1 MKTALRYALLSL
13 FVPMLVTAQ
22 DKPVTPAAP
31 AKAVAGPLL
40 VIDDIVIGNGLIFQ
54 MQDMEALNVVS
65 FEVLKS
71 ELAVRLYGERAK
83 SGAVIIRTQGTGAAT
98 ATPDARWT
106 VSPGYQMVG
115 RLMSD
120 APAGKEPLLLVDG
133 VALGVGT
140 NGLMLEKYLDAANIA
155 SVRVNKNSE
164 EGKYG
169 SQAVNGTIMITTKPI
184 KK

>member
-22 DKPVTPAAP
+22 DKPVTPTAP

-40 VIDDIVIGNGLIFQ
+40 VIDDIVIGNGLLFQ
-54 MQDMEALNVVS
+54 TQDMDALNVVS

-83 SGAVIIRTQGTGAAT
+83 SGAVIIRTQQPGAAALPT
-98 ATPDARWT
+98 QASGAV
-106 VSPGYQMVG
+106 VSPGLKYVQK
-115 RLMSD
+115 LLSD
-120 APAGKEPLLLVDG
+120 ASPGTETLVMVDG
-133 VALGVGT
+133 VALGVGVK
-140 NGLMLEKYLDAANIA
+140 GAAIEKFLGGANVN
-155 SVRVNKNSE
+155 SVDVEKSPAGISKINI
-164 EGKYG
+164 
-169 SQAVNGTIMITTKPI
+169 VTKPI